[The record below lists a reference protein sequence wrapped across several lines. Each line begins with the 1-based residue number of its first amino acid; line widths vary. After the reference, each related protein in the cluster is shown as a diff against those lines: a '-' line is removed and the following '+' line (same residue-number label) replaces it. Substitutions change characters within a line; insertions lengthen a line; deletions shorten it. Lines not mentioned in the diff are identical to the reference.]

1 MLKTFKKH
9 AEHFVAAVAKSKL
22 PFVEYEVAR
31 VADRKDPFARRI
43 FLTSLCDNRT
53 RMQLQE
59 FRLSRAYF
67 FGTFIRE
74 GRNSDGS
81 LRMYPCLLK
90 NCCGKICNNFCD
102 PFGHHVFVCKNTTK
116 TADHNMCRDTLST
129 MGNAFGFVTSKEV
142 VVAPW
147 FKKPDVEFLDASGEL
162 LTIYLDVT
170 LPALHQEAITSRE
183 DVYENARQLK
193 AKAYPRKDSAGRLQN
208 ENFCLPFILTSMGGL
223 CEEGHD
229 FLRLCKKRNKAATL
243 HMLDVLVTQ
252 HAKWT
257 AKRVRRGLFGQS
269 LVDFSTESWSSIQ
282 LKESAKD
289 FAAQQTRTQP
299 KKTPRLLRSFAQSR
313 VVADKQSMQQPL
325 VPGMSQY
332 SDDVDMDA
340 GTADHPGN
348 KKLSQEADV
357 ESVGPGFSDAFSV
370 FG

>member
-1 MLKTFKKH
+1 MASGFFS
-9 AEHFVAAVAKSKL
+9 AS
-22 PFVEYEVAR
+22 
-31 VADRKDPFARRI
+31 
-43 FLTSLCDNRT
+43 S
-53 RMQLQE
+53 Q
-59 FRLSRAYF
+59 SRA
-67 FGTFIRE
+67 RE
-74 GRNSDGS
+74 
-81 LRMYPCLLK
+81 
-90 NCCGKICNNFCD
+90 
-102 PFGHHVFVCKNTTK
+102 
-116 TADHNMCRDTLST
+116 
-129 MGNAFGFVTSKEV
+129 
-142 VVAPW
+142 VAPW

-357 ESVGPGFSDAFSV
+357 ESVGSGFSDAFSL